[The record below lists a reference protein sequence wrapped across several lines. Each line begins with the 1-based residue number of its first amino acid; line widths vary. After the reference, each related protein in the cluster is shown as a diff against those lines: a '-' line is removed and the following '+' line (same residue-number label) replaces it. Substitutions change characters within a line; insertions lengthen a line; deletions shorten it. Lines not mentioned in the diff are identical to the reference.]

1 MASTKQLNLDKELQQ
16 AIDLY
21 HARRPGKAISRLRR
35 ISVTFPRE
43 ARLWGY
49 LGFLHKQQGEF
60 AAAIRCFRRAV
71 ALSPHSEKASL
82 GLFHSL
88 WRVGKVNPAFDEM
101 RRFVKTGEPRQYLR
115 LLRDMLADEI
125 AASGDERLHT
135 VLGSSEFREIERTY
149 LGVEYGDEKI
159 VVLPHDP
166 EELLELS
173 HA

>member
-21 HARRPGKAISRLRR
+21 RARRPDEAVSRLQRL
-35 ISVTFPRE
+35 SVAFPRE

-49 LGFLHKQQGEF
+49 LGFLNKQQGRL

-71 ALSPHSEKASL
+71 NISPRSEKASL

-88 WRVGKVNPAFDEM
+88 WRAGKANLAFDEM
-101 RRFVKTGEPRQYLR
+101 RRFMKTGEPRQYLQ

-125 AASGDERLHT
+125 AASGDERLHP
-135 VLGSSEFREIERTY
+135 VLGPSELREIERTY
-149 LGVEYGDEKI
+149 LGVEHGNEK
-159 VVLPHDP
+159 VVALPRDP